1 MPPPP
6 AMPPSSSSALY
17 KQKSWSPDVHRNE
30 EWMRRKGNH
39 LHRRRRKSK
48 SVTDEDIDELK
59 ACFELGFGFDHSS
72 PEPDDRLSTTFPALG
87 FYYAVNKQYYD
98 TMSKSSS
105 VSSSSSSSSVSY
117 PLAVSESDLSSPS
130 RSPHTII
137 NRGDNP
143 QTVKTRLR
151 QWAQVVACSV
161 RLSSSSS

>member
-6 AMPPSSSSALY
+6 TMQPSSSALY

-30 EWMRRKGNH
+30 EWMRRKDNN
-39 LHRRRRKSK
+39 LNRRRGKSK

-59 ACFELGFGFDHSS
+59 ACFELGFGFDYSS
-72 PEPDDRLSTTFPALG
+72 PEPDDRLSTAFPALG
-87 FYYAVNKQYYD
+87 FYYAVNKQYHD
-98 TMSKSSS
+98 TISKSSS
-105 VSSSSSSSSVSY
+105 VSSSSSCSISY
-117 PLAVSESDLSSPS
+117 PSSLSETDLSSPS

-137 NRGDNP
+137 NCGDNP